1 MTSIVTNDD
10 FEIDLDL
17 FENDIGMN
25 KTKTSI
31 KISKK
36 SIKISKK
43 SDELFG
49 ETGYGK
55 EMERK
60 LVNNEMG
67 NNGILTDENIKNIEH
82 TIRKRGR
89 EAAEAAGM
97 KDKKYMKELYSK
109 ARMIKME
116 SKKSDKERAGGSRKA
131 RKQRRTKKRKN
142 NRRRSTRRQ
151 KK

>member
-1 MTSIVTNDD
+1 MSNLVTNDD
-10 FEIDLDL
+10 YEIDLDL
-17 FENDIGMN
+17 FEKDIDMD
-25 KTKTSI
+25 KTKMLA
-31 KISKK
+31 
-36 SIKISKK
+36 KISKK

-60 LVNNEMG
+60 LVNKEMG
-67 NNGILTDENIKNIEH
+67 NNGILTDENITNIEN

-89 EAAEAAGM
+89 EAVEAAGM
-97 KDKKYMKELYSK
+97 EDKEYMNKLFSK
-109 ARMIKME
+109 ARMYKKE
-116 SKKSDKERAGGSRKA
+116 SKQSEKERAGGSRKA

-142 NRRRSTRRQ
+142 NRRRITIRQ

>member
-25 KTKTSI
+25 KM
-31 KISKK
+31 
-36 SIKISKK
+36 SKK

-67 NNGILTDENIKNIEH
+67 NNSILTEENIKNIEN

-89 EAAEAAGM
+89 KAVEAAGM
-97 KDKKYMKELYSK
+97 EDKEYMKELYSK
-109 ARMIKME
+109 ARMIKRE
-116 SKKSDKERAGGSRKA
+116 SKKSEKERAGGSRKA